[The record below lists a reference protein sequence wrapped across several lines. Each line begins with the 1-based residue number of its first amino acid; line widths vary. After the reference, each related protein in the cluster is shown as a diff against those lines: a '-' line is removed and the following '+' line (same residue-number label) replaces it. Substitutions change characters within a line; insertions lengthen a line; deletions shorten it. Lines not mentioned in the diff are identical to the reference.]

1 VRIAIVVHG
10 RFFAFDLAR
19 ELIAQ
24 GHDITVFTNYP
35 KWAVRRFGIPD
46 ANTVSFW
53 PHGVA
58 GRAWGCL
65 HAALKVPSAEALL
78 HVWFGRWAA
87 RQVAKTRFD
96 AVYCFSGVAEE
107 VFQALAGSKTLR
119 LLARCSTH
127 IETQFEILRDERVRS
142 GVCVE
147 CPSPWIRAREA
158 REYALAD
165 RIVALSRFAYD
176 SLYSRGIAE
185 SRLMLLPLGA
195 DVSHFH
201 LSDEAMG
208 ERCARIS
215 RGEPLR
221 VLYTGT
227 LSYRKGLLDLYDIA
241 RTADGNRF
249 AFRAVG
255 PIAPEARNMINGLR
269 TCVTLVPKQPERS
282 LRVSYSWADLY
293 LFPTLEDGFPAVL
306 TQAQACALPILTT
319 PNSAGPDII
328 EDGVSGWILP
338 ARNPEA
344 FIDRLRWCDANRS
357 RVVEMV
363 RHLHRTHRVRDWSQ
377 VASDFADQVSKCLV

>member
-1 VRIAIVVHG
+1 VRIAIVVPG

-24 GHDITVFTNYP
+24 GHDVTIFTNYP

-58 GRAWGCL
+58 ERAWRPL
-65 HAALKVPSAEALL
+65 HAVLRVPSAEALF
-78 HVWFGRWAA
+78 HIWFGRWAA
-87 RQVAKTRFD
+87 RQIAKTRFD
-96 AVYCFSGVAEE
+96 SVYCFSGVAEE
-107 VFQALAGSKTLR
+107 VFRELEGGQTLR
-119 LLARCSTH
+119 LLARCSAH
-127 IETQFEILRDERVRS
+127 IELQFEILRDERVRS
-142 GVCVE
+142 GVRIE

-165 RIVALSRFAYD
+165 RIVALSRFAYE
-176 SLYSRGIAE
+176 SLRSRGIAE
-185 SRLMLLPLGA
+185 SHLMLLPLGA

-201 LSDEAMG
+201 LSDEAMK

-227 LSYRKGLLDLYDIA
+227 LSHRKGLLDFYDIA
-241 RTADGNRF
+241 RTSDKNRF

-255 PIAPEARNMINGLR
+255 PIAPEARGMMNRLK
-269 TCVTLVPKQPERS
+269 TCVTLVPKQPQQN
-282 LRVSYSWADLY
+282 LRVWYSWADLY
-293 LFPTLEDGFPAVL
+293 LFPTLEDGFPVVL
-306 TQAQACALPILTT
+306 TQAQACALPILAT

-328 EDGVSGWILP
+328 EDGASGWILP
-338 ARNPEA
+338 ARDPGA
-344 FIDRLRWCDANRS
+344 FVDRLRWCDANRG

-377 VASDFADQVSKCLV
+377 VASDFVDQVSECLV